1 MMIDYILD
9 TNICIYVVKKKPITA
24 FSRFSHIPS
33 CHMAISVITYGELL
47 YGANKSQYRHKSLSV
62 LNNFIALTQVI
73 QIDKNVAKHY
83 GEIKADLSKKGQII
97 SDNDLWI
104 AAHVRSLDATLVSNN
119 LKEFERV
126 QGLKTENWV
135 E

>member
-1 MMIDYILD
+1 MIKLSPSLVIS
-9 TNICIYVVKKKPITA
+9 TSFTSKRKAFGRRTA
-24 FSRFSHIPS
+24 WEFP
-33 CHMAISVITYGELL
+33 
-47 YGANKSQYRHKSLSV
+47 V